1 MIVGAD
7 VTHPAPDQM
16 GVKPSIAAVV
26 ASVDPAISQYICE
39 VRVQFRGP
47 EENQV
52 TEQILDME
60 NVFRNLLLRF
70 HRETRQKP
78 QQIIFY
84 RDGVSEGQFEMVLN
98 KEITAI
104 QKACI

>member
-47 EENQV
+47 DENQV

-60 NVFRNLLLRF
+60 NVFKKLLLRF

-78 QQIIFY
+78 KQIIFY
-84 RDGVSEGQFEMVLN
+84 RGMKN
-98 KEITAI
+98 
-104 QKACI
+104 

>member
-7 VTHPAPDQM
+7 VTHPAPDM
-16 GVKPSIAAVV
+16 LGVKPSIAAIV

-47 EENQV
+47 DENQV

-60 NVFRNLLLRF
+60 NVFKKLLLRF

-78 QQIIFY
+78 EQIIFY
-84 RDGVSEGQFEMVLN
+84 RGMKN
-98 KEITAI
+98 
-104 QKACI
+104 